1 MVLSQLQKGDE
12 AIIVRINAD
21 STLRN
26 RLSSFGVMRGEHIK
40 VKGCSLAKKTMEI
53 EIEHTL
59 LALREIEASKIE
71 VTQIGEVSQ

>member
-1 MVLSQLQKGDE
+1 MILSQLQKGDE
-12 AIIVRINAD
+12 AVIVRINAD

-26 RLSSFGVMRGEHIK
+26 RLSSFGVMRGEHLK

-71 VTQIGEVSQ
+71 VTQIGEISQ

>member
-1 MVLSQLQKGDE
+1 MLLSQLHKGDE
-12 AIIVRINAD
+12 AVIVRINAD

-26 RLSSFGVMRGEHIK
+26 RLSSFGVVRGERLK

-71 VTQIGEVSQ
+71 VSQVGEVS